1 MIDGTD
7 FLESKERSQEMG
19 RWLGNCAIFLK
30 RRRIEDGNP
39 DDGITYSNVR
49 GLRLGFQAG

>member
-30 RRRIEDGNP
+30 RRRIEDGKP
-39 DDGITYSNVR
+39 DDGIER
-49 GLRLGFQAG
+49 RIKGR